1 MYYPAQL
8 QVLPANPNPPS
19 VVVEAA
25 PPLLAPQFPEG
36 GVGRHLHHRAALLVG
51 HEESPDLVV
60 AGDDVSPHLE
70 TSEVNPVPES
80 GLGWNGDVVE
90 YLTSVRLSQCSIR
103 IVGIIV
109 LLQGIEFLE
118 SLVFAQMFPEVNT
131 CK

>member
-1 MYYPAQL
+1 MSASQL
-8 QVLPANPNPPS
+8 S
-19 VVVEAA
+19 
-25 PPLLAPQFPEG
+25 EG
-36 GVGRHLHHRAALLVG
+36 GAGRHLHHGAALLVG

-103 IVGIIV
+103 IMGIIV

-118 SLVFAQMFPEVNT
+118 SLVSAQMLPEVNT